1 MTILLNTLI
10 KPEEKK
16 KREKITEYLIYHNYD
31 MEFLDTFEG
40 KLDYDTI
47 MKYDDSI
54 FNGWYG
60 IDQTYR
66 NFCKGRAILPLTYEE
81 FSMIYPQFMNYVKP
95 GINCTYNLIMPEKV
109 EPIYNTTDILE
120 SQAEVGG
127 YLDELLDAAEKV
139 TENYGMQDKV
149 DVEDIIE
156 VLGEPFKYMRQLLT
170 YLTVFGLSITR
181 GDCTWEYLKIPYRS
195 SSGGE
200 PWNPEA
206 WCFVNLDRPVVDPTS
221 VRYIAPNG

>member
-1 MTILLNTLI
+1 MMILLKELI
-10 KPEEKK
+10 KPEEKN

-31 MEFLDTFEG
+31 MQFCNVFSW
-40 KLDYDTI
+40 YDRDI
-47 MKYDDSI
+47 RKKYKNI
-54 FNGWYG
+54 IEGWYG
-60 IDQTYR
+60 IDQSYR
-66 NFCKGRAILPLTYEE
+66 NYCNTIIPLTYNE
-81 FSMIYPQFMNYVKP
+81 FTKIYPQFKNYVKP
-95 GINCTYNLIMPEKV
+95 GINCTYKFIMPEKV
-109 EPIYNTTDILE
+109 EPIYNTTNILE

-139 TENYGMQDKV
+139 TENYGMQDKI

-206 WCFVNLDRPVVDPTS
+206 WCFVNLDRPIVDPTS
-221 VRYIAPNG
+221 IRYINPNG